1 MLLGLQIWNLIPSYE
16 KENEAFWKA
25 LKHLNIKIIV
35 KPGLI
40 ESWVIKKRLVPRLE

>member
-1 MLLGLQIWNLIPSYE
+1 MLLGLKIWNLIPRYE

-35 KPGLI
+35 KLGLL
-40 ESWVIKKRLVPRLE
+40 ESGVIKEDWFQD